1 MHSKFV
7 LFAFIVIIL
16 SSSRSAFAESI
27 HVAAIDWCPQ
37 LCTDDDKPGYVQEIA
52 ELVFKGSEYTL
63 LIETFSWSR
72 AIHQVKVGASFAL
85 LSPAKAEAPS
95 LIYPKNEIGVQR
107 MCFFIPQ
114 DVGWRYDNTDS
125 LKGLRIG
132 IASDASIEVFN
143 PFIHDKEFNFQSMH
157 YDQDFITKNIKMIE
171 ANRLDAFIFT
181 QNTTQHQLNEMGLL
195 QNYIN
200 AGCVSEEKIYMALT
214 NVETQMSKV
223 AAVKDF
229 FDTRIIELY
238 KSGEIN
244 KILKKYRVTPWRD
257 STEH

>member
-1 MHSKFV
+1 MHSIFV
-7 LFAFIVIIL
+7 LFALLLITL
-16 SSSRSAFAESI
+16 SSPRSALAESV

-37 LCTDDDKPGYVQEIA
+37 LCMDDDKPGYVQEIA
-52 ELVFKGSEYTL
+52 ERVFKGSEYKL

-72 AIHQVKVGASFAL
+72 AIHQVKVGAWFAL

-95 LIYPKNEIGVQR
+95 LIYTEYGIGVQR

-114 DVGWRYDNTDS
+114 DVRWRYDNTES

-132 IASDASIEVFN
+132 IASDASIEVLN
-143 PFIHDKEFNFQSMH
+143 PYIHDKEFNFQTMH
-157 YDQDFITKNIKMIE
+157 YDQNFITKNIKMIE

-181 QNTTQHQLNEMGLL
+181 QNTTQHQLKKMGLFKS
-195 QNYIN
+195 YIN

-214 NVETQMSKV
+214 NTETQADKV
-223 AAVKDF
+223 AAFKEF
-229 FDTRIIELY
+229 FDARIIELY
-238 KSGEIN
+238 KSGEVN
-244 KILKKYRVTPWRD
+244 KILKKYQIAPWRD